1 MLGAVAG
8 DVMGS
13 AFEMGPARPDLTA
26 QEVMDSASRFTD
38 DTVLTAA
45 VCRWL
50 LSGQGMDAQGLS
62 GAYRQAF
69 ERHPD
74 RGYGSRFK
82 KWAAGADLSEGMFKG
97 SFGNGALMRL
107 SPLAHWAA
115 AHGLGAKETEKWAQ
129 FLALPTH
136 SHFEALSA
144 SMCLARV
151 QSELLAGAGP
161 KQAAQIGAR
170 EYFVEFWKDWE
181 QLRRECPLG
190 CGSYTTAQIALSAL
204 WNFEDWESAVMACI
218 RLGSDTDTYAAVA
231 GGLAQCA
238 WPVPE
243 KWSRLARERL
253 TEGGL
258 DLAGDLDAFERA
270 FMAPRAGA
278 GDEGILKAIARDRIV
293 KCCWSG
299 A

>member
-50 LSGQGMDAQGLS
+50 SSGQGMDAQGLS

-69 ERHPD
+69 ARYPD
-74 RGYGSRFK
+74 RGFGSRFK
-82 KWAAGADLSEGMFKG
+82 KWAAGAELAEGMFAG

-107 SPLAHWAA
+107 SPLAHWARA
-115 AHGLGAKETEKWAQ
+115 QGLGERETEEWAK

-136 SHFEALSA
+136 SHFEAVSA

-151 QSELLAGAGP
+151 QCGLLAGAGA
-161 KQAAQIGAR
+161 KQAVEDGAR
-170 EYFVEFWKDWE
+170 KYFVEFWRDWE

-190 CGSYTTAQIALSAL
+190 CGAYQTAQIALSAL
-204 WNFEDWESAVMACI
+204 WNFDDWESAVMACI

-231 GGLAQCA
+231 GGLAQCV

-243 KWSRLARERL
+243 KWSELARARL
-253 TEGGL
+253 CGAEE
-258 DLAGDLDAFERA
+258 DLAEDLDAFERA

-278 GDEGILKAIARDRIV
+278 GMKAF
-293 KCCWSG
+293 
-299 A
+299 